1 MKYNGLSINENA
13 VYSGEEFTIKYDREN
28 LKNSKKVFI
37 HYGTDGWNNVN
48 EIEMLNT
55 PSGFEAKINVP
66 SDISKFN
73 FTFRDENSNWDNNDN
88 NNFEFDV
95 LPSNKDDEVKYF
107 ANDFLLKYTNNIS
120 FDNKDEENKKEDE
133 NITTNSKGL
142 SEEDLEEINFK
153 HTKEE
158 LDKTIEAKFAAL
170 FGKLENEKNE
180 EYNFQEED
188 EKEEEY
194 KLVPIKFTSDIP
206 YVSLFK
212 EAKAEAML
220 SFEETKLNEENEIKP
235 IVYTSDVSLIEVMRM
250 EANRKWVLAQA
261 ERNENEEFALVK
273 AFNPVENYDNSFIG
287 IIKQYLTSIVSS
299 FKKLINMVAEDL
311 NPASDSNK

>member
-1 MKYNGLSINENA
+1 MKYNGLSIKENA
-13 VYSGEEFTIKYDREN
+13 LYSGEEFTIKYNREN

-37 HYGTDGWNNVN
+37 HYGTDDWNNVN

-55 PSGFEAKINVP
+55 PNGFEAKLNIPNNV
-66 SDISKFN
+66 SKFN

-95 LPSNKDDEVKYF
+95 IPSKKENEMKYF
-107 ANDFLLKYTNNIS
+107 ANDFLLKYTEDVS
-120 FDNKDEENKKEDE
+120 FDSNENKEKE
-133 NITTNSKGL
+133 NIETNSKGL
-142 SEEDLEEINFK
+142 SDKELDEINFD
-153 HTKEE
+153 HTQEE

-170 FGKLENEKNE
+170 FGKLESEDDDNN
-180 EYNFQEED
+180 YNLEM
-188 EKEEEY
+188 KEEPIEETEY

-220 SFEETKLNEENEIKP
+220 SFEEIESPKEELKP
-235 IVYTSDVSLIEVMRM
+235 AIYTSDISLIEVMRM
-250 EANRKWVLAQA
+250 EAKRKWTIAQA
-261 ERNENEEFALVK
+261 ERNENEEFALVR

-287 IIKQYLTSIVSS
+287 IVKQYITSIVLS

-311 NPASDSNK
+311 NPASDINK